1 MTEDLFLDW
10 GDQIAGANLR
20 LLRKRSF
27 GAAVIP
33 CIPVVLGRKHSLAI
47 YMIL

>member
-10 GDQIAGANLR
+10 AIKLLEQIETSEEKKL
-20 LLRKRSF
+20 

>member
-1 MTEDLFLDW
+1 MTENLFLDW
-10 GDQIAGANLR
+10 AIKLLEQIETSEE
-20 LLRKRSF
+20 KK
-27 GAAVIP
+27 P

>member
-1 MTEDLFLDW
+1 MTENLFLDW
-10 GDQIAGANLR
+10 AIKLLEQSR